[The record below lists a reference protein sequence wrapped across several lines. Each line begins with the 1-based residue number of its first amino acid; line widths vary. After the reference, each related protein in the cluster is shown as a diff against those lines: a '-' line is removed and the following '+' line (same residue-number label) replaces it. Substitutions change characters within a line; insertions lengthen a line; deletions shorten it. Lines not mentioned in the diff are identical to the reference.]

1 MKFKVLILFTL
12 LFAFA
17 SVFGSDVGSKIYRCY
32 VDKDMSTWRSVIDSL
47 QKEKELGHLSDDA
60 QWQLLEY
67 QYGYLGWAV
76 SEKKTMKKVAEIYL
90 DVAEDNLDELVEKQG
105 ASATS
110 NAYHAAFVAYEISLN
125 PIKAPFIGLKCMK
138 YGETAVEQDS
148 TNYFA
153 LIQYGNIMNYMPEA
167 FGGSKDKALAN
178 YLKAKEIMSRED
190 RLRNDNWL
198 YMNLLLTIA
207 DIYKGKKDFVST
219 KQYYQ
224 EVLELEPDYEYVKEL
239 LKSVSE
245 LYISE
250 KYF

>member
-1 MKFKVLILFTL
+1 MKIKALIVFSL
-12 LFAFA
+12 LFISA
-17 SVFGSDVGSKIYRCY
+17 SVLAQNVGKKIYKCY

-47 QKEKELGHLSDDA
+47 QKQKELGALSVDET
-60 QWQLLEY
+60 WMLLDY

-76 SEKKTMKKVAEIYL
+76 SEKKTMKRKAEVYL
-90 DVAEDNLDELVEKQG
+90 DVAEENLDELIEKQG

-110 NAYHAAFVAYEISLN
+110 NAFNAAFVAYEISLN

-138 YGETAVEQDS
+138 YGETAVKQDS

-167 FGGSKDKALAN
+167 FGGSKDKALI
-178 YLKAKEIMSRED
+178 YYKKAKDIMSREET
-190 RLRNDNWL
+190 LYKDNWL
-198 YMNLLLTIA
+198 YMNLILTIA
-207 DIYKGKKDFVST
+207 DIYKNKKDFVST

-224 EVLELEPDYEYVKEL
+224 EALELEPDYEYVKEL

-245 LYISE
+245 L
-250 KYF
+250 